1 MQERGYKNGSFIP
14 LISVI
19 LLSDILLLL
28 TGCRNRIGESEK
40 KPVNGNMPQ
49 VTAYDVIPANV
60 KFRSFQNTDS
70 MWGYTIF
77 VNSRPY
83 LHYSRIPFTKT
94 GSGFPSKK
102 DAEIVAGLLVKMI
115 QNGNL
120 EPKLN
125 KRIIDSLELKMKM
138 NKTDR

>member
-1 MQERGYKNGSFIP
+1 MQERGYKNGSFISF
-14 LISVI
+14 IFII

-28 TGCRNRIGESEK
+28 TGCINSIGEAEK
-40 KPVNGNMPQ
+40 NSVNGNMPQ
-49 VTAYDVIPANV
+49 VTAYEVIPAYV
-60 KFRSFQNTDS
+60 KFRSFQNPDS
-70 MWGYTIF
+70 TWGYTIF

-115 QNGNL
+115 QNGSL

-138 NKTDR
+138 NESDR

>member
-1 MQERGYKNGSFIP
+1 MQERDYKNWSFIP
-14 LISVI
+14 FISII

-28 TGCRNRIGESEK
+28 TGCRNIIGESDN
-40 KPVNGNMPQ
+40 KPINENMPQ
-49 VTAYDVIPANV
+49 ITAYDVIPAYV
-60 KFRSFQNTDS
+60 KFRSFQNPDS
-70 MWGYTIF
+70 TWGYTIF

-94 GSGFPSKK
+94 GSGFPSKE

-115 QNGNL
+115 QNGSL

-125 KRIIDSLELKMKM
+125 KRIIDSLELKMKI
-138 NKTDR
+138 NESDR